1 MTACDPIQP
10 VADFHHQLDQRLE
23 KLRLHS
29 IGYAAFLLVATPSYG
44 EAPTNRDAA
53 IWFFGDSV
61 GTECTQEVVEKL
73 GLSTEKCNQRHIESV
88 EQCKVI
94 AATDLPSKLSQVE
107 LGRAMLRFS
116 LCHGMLIQGESF
128 DLTVWEPTI
137 TAMLD
142 RAHDS
147 D

>member
-1 MTACDPIQP
+1 MKASQLITCEC
-10 VADFHHQLDQRLE
+10 VALLI
-23 KLRLHS
+23 LCATS
-29 IGYAAFLLVATPSYG
+29 YA
-44 EAPTNRDAA
+44 EEPTNRDAA
-53 IWFFGDSV
+53 IQFFAESV
-61 GTECTQEVVEKL
+61 GVECTKEDIDLL
-73 GLSTEKCNQRHIESV
+73 GLPKEKCDQRHLDSIK
-88 EQCKVI
+88 QCKVI